1 MPSPEV
7 AHMLHRSFAKFV
19 RDTSRGVQDASGSAR
34 RIQPTFVYRH
44 RGRPPAGPTASAG
57 TTFVH
62 LIADLRAFAWRLHGT
77 QKLPAPSEST
87 RPVTIDHL
95 NVGRGGKS
103 IPRGIFEWA
112 GDQAR
117 FCMALSGKP
126 RPSDFSCETGSG
138 RTLSQ
143 WKRKV

>member
-1 MPSPEV
+1 M
-7 AHMLHRSFAKFV
+7 ALK
-19 RDTSRGVQDASGSAR
+19 
-34 RIQPTFVYRH
+34 
-44 RGRPPAGPTASAG
+44 
-57 TTFVH
+57 
-62 LIADLRAFAWRLHGT
+62 
-77 QKLPAPSEST
+77 KLPAPSEST

-126 RPSDFSCETGSG
+126 RPSDFSCEAGSG

>member
-1 MPSPEV
+1 M
-7 AHMLHRSFAKFV
+7 ALK
-19 RDTSRGVQDASGSAR
+19 
-34 RIQPTFVYRH
+34 
-44 RGRPPAGPTASAG
+44 
-57 TTFVH
+57 
-62 LIADLRAFAWRLHGT
+62 
-77 QKLPAPSEST
+77 KLPAPSEST

-126 RPSDFSCETGSG
+126 RPSDFSCAGSG